1 MKHSPLPWKR
11 CSANEGKCSC
21 GLIWSVPADCTV
33 ASAHSVK
40 DEFDEGPTLEQSHV
54 NADFIVRAVNSH
66 EELLEACKDTERDL
80 SDLSGLLA
88 DEHAVVLNVL
98 RDRLEAAIAKATTT
112 LADQVEIA
120 LDPLTYVTRNAKEN
134 HDGKA

>member
-1 MKHSPLPWKR
+1 
-11 CSANEGKCSC
+11 
-21 GLIWSVPADCTV
+21 VPADCTV

-66 EELLEACKDTERDL
+66 EELLEALQALCECAELNQDDMEQETLALLPKVRD
-80 SDLSGLLA
+80 
-88 DEHAVVLNVL
+88 
-98 RDRLEAAIAKATTT
+98 AIAKATTT